1 MELGK
6 YKQALAY
13 LKSPRLPL
21 ANGTEIEAP
30 PKKPYTFE
38 NFKKVADLY
47 VQTYFG
53 TQSVDLPGFPSKKEI
68 VVDRLNQE
76 YEKAMEAGVD
86 SKDALGYI
94 QDRKKFY
101 LGLIDK
107 GEDFPPSYGSEE
119 IVERTDFADGLSALE
134 FGKLQ
139 SATTAENLRRQLG
152 PAQTGK
158 VVPEIIKKALK
169 EAGIKYT
176 PGTGSGSKATFD
188 NVTKETTKKFNELV
202 RKLKKEQGIQMNL
215 ADAEVLK
222 KRVRDFV
229 LDKLKKGEYVSRP
242 IIKKE
247 LNLTEANADA
257 IINRALGEKQQ
268 AKSRSRSQYKGGLL
282 EKLGKEERKQ
292 IMSKLG
298 KERVRAKLESSDEI
312 IKALNEEFKFDPDV
326 KRGEELTKRIYGD
339 AYDKADAAGK
349 ADLVNQVDNDIKKYL
364 RALEGG
370 YKPAGMVLPNQE
382 TINDIID
389 RIDTGEFKF
398 SSGLKRNL
406 VFDSIDNLLGYPSG
420 TFRTQRRNLTQPGLE
435 LDEIFGLSNVSR
447 RAPGYAEAFQ
457 LISTEANQA
466 KKNAIDLPL
475 SKLLR
480 AIDEDKKTVVYK
492 TEKMSLDNA
501 IKKFN
506 EDSLA
511 FADEYQVR
519 SPKINKGVKFKKS
532 DYENF
537 SSESVKNI
545 EDTYKNKKYFL
556 SEVKNKPVETF
567 TQKLSPKAAGFRL
580 SANPFA
586 DPELLSKYLSQIP
599 KDAVN
604 VGLKGLAALDVPVIQ
619 ALFASMTDFAEDSPL
634 ITTLPLAFTDEA
646 SRLMGLYNES
656 GGNFKK
662 FSRFVARA
670 GVPIEG
676 AKKLFPILSKV
687 GKIGS
692 TYALPALQLGQET
705 YQYKQEL
712 DRVREEAENFN
723 LPIDKAMKA
732 YDKFL
737 DINTPPILD
746 YDEEAT
752 LSDRGRQNL
761 DAIKRDFQ
769 EIGSLFGISESPYK
783 DDTPDQPSAFS
794 PPLAE
799 RRKPNFKKDSGITSY
814 RPSSDDRNFLAEGGI
829 VQRLGFKDGTPKKG
843 ITRRSFLKLATLVPA
858 TMAGIASIRL
868 GPAKTKK
875 IFTTIENIKDSTTK
889 IPDWFAT
896 FANKFRNTG
905 IAENLFKTKKVK
917 LTEDEYNKAVQ
928 AGEKRIFD
936 DSARTTDYKIN
947 KPDHMDYYRLE
958 DTDEVIATTY
968 TNKKIPGVKI
978 EDYGDEMVVNWDN
991 QYNQPVEMRYQK
1003 GQDFVATDS
1012 RAYTTDPDGG
1022 FDVEDEIVRTVD
1034 DMYEGTSRTMEEFA
1048 TGKKV
1053 KQMSSGELSAADAEI
1068 RANQLAEEFG
1078 YAKDIQGDPI
1088 NLTTRDA
1095 DD

>member
-21 ANGTEIEAP
+21 ADGTEIEAP

-68 VVDRLNQE
+68 VVNRLNQE

-119 IVERTDFADGLSALE
+119 IVERTDLKEGTTFGRGAPGEKEKQLKDFVEKFKLENNGELPTQQEIKKGTGIAAKTTKSYLIEGVDYAKLATKTEAAIKGGQKSAVVRAVPEGQDPSYVKRNKTLQEANKFLSAQDKADIKKINEGKKFINNYFKNNPEAINTTE
-134 FGKLQ
+134 FG
-139 SATTAENLRRQLG
+139 EN
-152 PAQTGK
+152 
-158 VVPEIIKKALK
+158 
-169 EAGIKYT
+169 
-176 PGTGSGSKATFD
+176 
-188 NVTKETTKKFNELV
+188 
-202 RKLKKEQGIQMNL
+202 
-215 ADAEVLK
+215 
-222 KRVRDFV
+222 
-229 LDKLKKGEYVSRP
+229 
-242 IIKKE
+242 
-247 LNLTEANADA
+247 
-257 IINRALGEKQQ
+257 
-268 AKSRSRSQYKGGLL
+268 
-282 EKLGKEERKQ
+282 
-292 IMSKLG
+292 
-298 KERVRAKLESSDEI
+298 
-312 IKALNEEFKFDPDV
+312 IKALLSLRMNKDTGAIFSKVRPDDYYIEKAKEGKLFDIFDIKAV
-326 KRGEELTKRIYGD
+326 KEGGRSLRFPTNINITPGQF
-339 AYDKADAAGK
+339 
-349 ADLVNQVDNDIKKYL
+349 NQVFLQSQVGKFFAKGADPTALKNVEDILNKYKVRVKLPEVGYIGKDNPVAVE
-364 RALEGG
+364 RATG
-370 YKPAGMVLPNQE
+370 KFPK
-382 TINDIID
+382 IID
-389 RIDTGEFKF
+389 TLKAMKAPEEILDKF
-398 SSGLKRNL
+398 SKTLPK
-406 VFDSIDNLLGYPSG
+406 
-420 TFRTQRRNLTQPGLE
+420 
-435 LDEIFGLSNVSR
+435 
-447 RAPGYAEAFQ
+447 AE
-457 LISTEANQA
+457 
-466 KKNAIDLPL
+466 
-475 SKLLR
+475 
-480 AIDEDKKTVVYK
+480 
-492 TEKMSLDNA
+492 
-501 IKKFN
+501 
-506 EDSLA
+506 
-511 FADEYQVR
+511 
-519 SPKINKGVKFKKS
+519 GVK
-532 DYENF
+532 
-537 SSESVKNI
+537 
-545 EDTYKNKKYFL
+545 
-556 SEVKNKPVETF
+556 
-567 TQKLSPKAAGFRL
+567 L

-586 DPELLSKYLSQIP
+586 DPELLTKYLSQIP

-619 ALFASMTDFAEDSPL
+619 ALFATMTDFAEDSPL

-662 FSRFVARA
+662 FTRFLARA

-676 AKKLFPILSKV
+676 AKKLFPIVSKV

-692 TYALPALQLGQET
+692 TYALPALQIAQET

-746 YDEEAT
+746 YDEEST

-769 EIGSLFGISESPYK
+769 EIGALFGIGESPYK

-799 RRKPNFKKDSGITSY
+799 RRKPDFKKDSGITSY
-814 RPSSDDRNFLAEGGI
+814 RPSSDDRNFLAKGGI
-829 VQRLGFKDGTPKKG
+829 VQRLNFKDGTPKKG
-843 ITRRSFLKLATLVPA
+843 INRRSFLKLATLVPA
-858 TMAGIASIRL
+858 TIAGLASIRL

-875 IFTTIENIKDSTTK
+875 IFTTIENIKDPTTK

-917 LTEDEYNKAVQ
+917 LTEGEYNKAVQ
-928 AGEKRIFD
+928 AGEKRVFN
-936 DSARTTDYKIN
+936 DSARTIDYKIN

-978 EDYGDEMVVNWDN
+978 EDYGDEVVVNWN
-991 QYNQPVEMRYQK
+991 NEYNQPIEMRYQK

-1012 RAYTTDPDGG
+1012 TPYTTDLEGG
-1022 FDVEDEIVRTVD
+1022 FDIEDEIVRTVD

-1053 KQMSSGELSAADAEI
+1053 KQKSSGELSVMDAEL
-1068 RANQLAEEFG
+1068 RAQQLAEETGFT
-1078 YAKDIQGDPI
+1078 KDIEGDPI